1 MKWEICEQEE
11 CTCTNIFAFEY
22 LGWAIDI
29 MYCNKFLRM
38 CLFLQEVIAL
48 TSDLVQLNEVCVAV
62 VLLAF

>member
-1 MKWEICEQEE
+1 MNRKNVLALIFLPS
-11 CTCTNIFAFEY
+11 NI
-22 LGWAIDI
+22 LGGPLTI